1 MPVCVI
7 KNTEPRNI
15 SIPTTTLLG
24 GATGLALRHFI
35 PAQQEEIDTFLF
47 NQSDSLKKD
56 STKLA
61 IKEFMNDLKNKL
73 RKDPTNKVL
82 DMFIR
87 SREAQGRDEVWG
99 TRQGIKN
106 NSKASKE
113 FANELNKIKKDL
125 LQKIKASRRLS
136 MANIASVT
144 KQARPVWAFLL
155 PGAALG
161 ALSGYVYNVIGTIVE
176 D

>member
-7 KNTEPRNI
+7 KNSEPKSI
-15 SIPTTTLLG
+15 SIPATAMVG

-56 STKLA
+56 STKQA
-61 IKEFMNDLKNKL
+61 INEFMNDLRNRL
-73 RKDPTNKVL
+73 RKDPSNKPL

-87 SREAQGRDEVWG
+87 SRDAQGAEEVWG
-99 TRQGIKN
+99 ARQGIKN

-113 FANELNKIKKDL
+113 FADEINKIKKDL
-125 LQKIKASRRLS
+125 IQKIKASRRLS
-136 MANIASVT
+136 SANIANTT

-155 PGAALG
+155 PGVALG
-161 ALSGYVYNVIGTIVE
+161 ALAGYVYNVIGTIIE